1 MNQGNQNKSL
11 TFANGWVKTSKQGT
25 EYISISSNPEKSY
38 PQGIKLFAELPD
50 GRTVALTNFQ
60 LYWNAEK
67 RSENSPDV
75 RLSFFDEPT
84 N

>member
-1 MNQGNQNKSL
+1 MSQNQIKSL

-25 EYISISSNPEKSY
+25 EYISVSSNPEKSY
-38 PQGIKLFAELPD
+38 PAGIKLLAELPD
-50 GRTVALTNFQ
+50 GRTVQLNNFQ
-60 LYWNAEK
+60 MYWNTEK

-75 RLSFFDEPT
+75 RFSFFDET